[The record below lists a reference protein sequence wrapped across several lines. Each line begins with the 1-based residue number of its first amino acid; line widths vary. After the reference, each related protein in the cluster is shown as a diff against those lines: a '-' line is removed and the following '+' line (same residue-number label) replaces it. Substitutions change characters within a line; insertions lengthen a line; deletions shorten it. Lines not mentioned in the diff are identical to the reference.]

1 MQFEKRID
9 VENADEHIPPL
20 LILNNGRRSDY
31 GSKGLIERTRLLS
44 QQTYEVVL
52 MRFLSFV
59 YVVAK
64 GLYIKKYTK
73 TLAT

>member
-9 VENADEHIPPL
+9 VENADEDIPPL

-31 GSKGLIERTRLLS
+31 GSKRLIERTRLLS